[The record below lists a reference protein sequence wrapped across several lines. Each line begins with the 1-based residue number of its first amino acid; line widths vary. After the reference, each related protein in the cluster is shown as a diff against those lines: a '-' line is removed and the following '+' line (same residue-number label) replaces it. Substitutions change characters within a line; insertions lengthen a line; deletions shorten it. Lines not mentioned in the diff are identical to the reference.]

1 MADAARDHADE
12 HLAGTRRVERK
23 LLHDERLPVFVEH
36 GGPHG
41 RPPAVRA
48 IWNEVRD
55 ISASLLAHSRVRA
68 CGDLPVW
75 TPLAPPAPDRATE
88 SDEDR
93 PRAAG
98 SRARRAPRVDPDA
111 RWRAPLG
118 AALAAGELGRGTG
131 AGDPRVHPVPQ
142 GRPLAARR
150 RAAPPLLGRP
160 WLCERARR
168 PARQR
173 GLRGRAPR
181 RVPAPGA
188 GRRRGRARVARRAAV
203 VHRARG
209 HDRHL
214 VGRLQRPPGRRAAS
228 AAARLRR
235 QPLLDRR
242 PLRRRRPLHGR
253 RAARHRHARLGL
265 DDARLQRPPAGSRDR
280 GRGRLAPD
288 VVAAPARD
296 AALGRGLGHASTPRR
311 VLEAGLGV
319 RRLRRVAGAG
329 VHGRRLERRLHER
342 DPALPRGLRRAAQGA
357 DRPLVAQLP
366 RGRHARPC
374 DRVPAGDAA
383 LVRPLAARP
392 RDRDHGRAAAAGLDA
407 GVGRS
412 LAAPRA
418 PRRALGHRAL
428 VAVAGDPHPRRSRS
442 ARAAS
447 ATPTPPTP
455 PCAAQRCTRTAP
467 MPATGARTARPPT
480 SRPTSARRTGA
491 HSASTPTP

>member
-1 MADAARDHADE
+1 MVAWLDIRHVGPDALDDPGALVTDHSGHRARVDALQRVEVGVADPARDHAYE

-55 ISASLLAHSRVRA
+55 ICGFPSRAFTVRA

-160 WLCERARR
+160 WLRERARR

-173 GLRGRAPR
+173 RLRGRAPR
-181 RVPAPGA
+181 RVPA
-188 GRRRGRARVARRAAV
+188 
-203 VHRARG
+203 
-209 HDRHL
+209 
-214 VGRLQRPPGRRAAS
+214 
-228 AAARLRR
+228 
-235 QPLLDRR
+235 
-242 PLRRRRPLHGR
+242 
-253 RAARHRHARLGL
+253 
-265 DDARLQRPPAGSRDR
+265 
-280 GRGRLAPD
+280 
-288 VVAAPARD
+288 
-296 AALGRGLGHASTPRR
+296 
-311 VLEAGLGV
+311 
-319 RRLRRVAGAG
+319 
-329 VHGRRLERRLHER
+329 
-342 DPALPRGLRRAAQGA
+342 
-357 DRPLVAQLP
+357 
-366 RGRHARPC
+366 
-374 DRVPAGDAA
+374 
-383 LVRPLAARP
+383 
-392 RDRDHGRAAAAGLDA
+392 
-407 GVGRS
+407 
-412 LAAPRA
+412 
-418 PRRALGHRAL
+418 
-428 VAVAGDPHPRRSRS
+428 RRSRT
-442 ARAAS
+442 
-447 ATPTPPTP
+447 TP
-455 PCAAQRCTRTAP
+455 RTCSRGSPSSPGAP
-467 MPATGARTARPPT
+467 GAWA
-480 SRPTSARRTGA
+480 
-491 HSASTPTP
+491 